1 MVALKRCQG
10 GPMAILKK
18 KAPRPQ
24 EPLSVETW
32 CKAALNLITR
42 EGVQALAVEPMTRA
56 LGVTKGSFYWHFENR
71 DALVR
76 ETLQRWELDQ
86 TRDLFARFGSI
97 EDPRARLRILMFA
110 AFEDIENGL
119 FFAALSSSSE
129 DPRVKPYLQRVSE
142 QRLDYVTESFRA
154 LGLPP
159 DEARRKALFAY
170 ASYVGYFHLLRAIP
184 DRVKAVSDL
193 SAYVR
198 DLADSLVPVEKSP
211 LKKQKAR

>member
-1 MVALKRCQG
+1 MPA
-10 GPMAILKK
+10 PKK
-18 KAPRPQ
+18 KNARSQ
-24 EPLSVETW
+24 EPLSVEAW
-32 CKAALNLITR
+32 CKAALNLIVR

-76 ETLQRWELDQ
+76 ETLKRWELDQ
-86 TRDLFARFGSI
+86 TRDLFARFGGI
-97 EDPRARLRILMFA
+97 EDPHARLRILMFA

-129 DPRVKPYLQRVSE
+129 DPRVQPYLQRVSE
-142 QRLDYVTESFRA
+142 QRLDYVTGSFQA
-154 LGLPP
+154 LGLDPG
-159 DEARRKALFAY
+159 EARRKALAAY

-198 DLADSLVPVEKSP
+198 DLADSLVPAQEMSG
-211 LKKQKAR
+211 KKQKGR